1 MMIRLAERAD
11 LPAINA
17 IYNHYVLHST
27 CTLDE
32 DVVGEAERDAWFEL
46 HRGSYPATVA
56 VIDDEVVGF
65 AALSR
70 HRTRFAYRFTVEDS
84 VFVREDRLRLGIGNA
99 LLADLIERARELEVH
114 SIIAG
119 IEAGQEG
126 SIVLHEK
133 HGFSTVAHLREV
145 GFKFRQWLDVVML
158 QRMM

>member
-32 DVVGEAERDAWFEL
+32 DLMSEAERDAWFEL
-46 HRGSYPATVA
+46 HRGSYPATVG
-56 VIDDEVVGF
+56 VIDNEVV
-65 AALSR
+65 AWASLSKYR
-70 HRTRFAYRFTVEDS
+70 SRCAYRFTVENS
-84 VFVREDRLRLGIGNA
+84 VYVREDRQRRGIGGA
-99 LLADLIERARELEVH
+99 MLADLIERAKELDVH
-114 SIIAG
+114 SIVAG

-126 SIVLHEK
+126 SIVLHEQ
-133 HGFSTVAHLREV
+133 HGFVTTAHLREV
-145 GFKFRQWLDVVML
+145 GFKFRQWLDVVFM

>member
-32 DVVGEAERDAWFEL
+32 DPVSEAERDAWFEL

-56 VIDDEVVGF
+56 SIDDEVVGW
-65 AALSR
+65 ASLSKYR
-70 HRTRFAYRFTVEDS
+70 SRCAYRFTLENS
-84 VFVREDRLRLGIGNA
+84 VYVREDRQRRGIGGT
-99 LLADLIERARELEVH
+99 LLADLIDRARELEVH
-114 SIIAG
+114 SIVAG
-119 IEAGQEG
+119 IESSQEG
-126 SIVLHEK
+126 SILLHEQQ
-133 HGFSTVAHLREV
+133 GFVTTAHLREV
-145 GFKFRQWLDVVML
+145 GFKFRRWLDVVFM